1 MQLVSKRV
9 YIMGASRGPFEPEFS
24 ELPDQIA
31 VFPLS
36 GALLLPGGR
45 LPLNIF
51 EPRYLSMVRDVMA
64 QPHRLIGMIQSRD
77 DIEDNKLFD
86 VGCAGRISSYSETD
100 DGRVLIT
107 LSGTSRFRLLD
118 CFSGAEGYRLAR
130 VSWSEFRSDLEPCE
144 TEICREHLIDVLRY
158 YFKLKGYTVDW
169 DHIQNCEDEKLVSTL
184 SMICPFEVPE
194 KQALLE
200 SVDLA
205 SRAELLIAILEMAN
219 HSEDDDQGAKH

>member
-1 MQLVSKRV
+1 
-9 YIMGASRGPFEPEFS
+9 MGASRGPFEPEFS
-24 ELPDQIA
+24 ELPSQIP

-51 EPRYLSMVRDVMA
+51 EPCYLSMVRDAMA
-64 QPHRLIGMIQSRD
+64 QTHRLIGMIQSRD
-77 DIEDNKLFD
+77 DEQDYGLYD

-100 DGRVLIT
+100 DGRMLIT

-118 CFSGAEGYRLAR
+118 CDDGASGYQLACI
-130 VSWSEFRSDLEPCE
+130 SWSEFKSDLVPCE
-144 TEICREHLIDVLRY
+144 TEIGRGHLIDVLRH

-169 DHIQNCEDEKLVSTL
+169 DHIQNCENEKLVSTL
-184 SMICPFEVPE
+184 SMICPFEIPE

-200 SVDLA
+200 STDLA
-205 SRAELLIAILEMAN
+205 SRAELLIAMLEMAS
-219 HSEDDDQGAKH
+219 HSEHDEQGAKH

>member
-1 MQLVSKRV
+1 
-9 YIMGASRGPFEPEFS
+9 MGASRGPFEPEFS
-24 ELPDQIA
+24 ELPEQIA

-51 EPRYLSMVRDVMA
+51 EPRYLSMVRDVMS

-77 DIEDNKLFD
+77 DIEDSKLFD

-100 DGRVLIT
+100 DGRMLIT
-107 LSGTSRFRLLD
+107 LAGTSRFRLLD
-118 CFSGAEGYRLAR
+118 YFNDAAGYRLAR
-130 VSWSEFRSDLEPCE
+130 VSWSEFKSDLVPCE

-169 DHIQNCEDEKLVSTL
+169 DHIQNCEDERLVSTL

-205 SRAELLIAILEMAN
+205 SRAELLIAILEMAS
-219 HSEDDDQGAKH
+219 HSDNDDQGAKH

>member
-1 MQLVSKRV
+1 
-9 YIMGASRGPFEPEFS
+9 MGTSRGPFEPEFS
-24 ELPDQIA
+24 ELPQQIP

-51 EPRYLSMVRDVMA
+51 EPRYLSMVRDAMA

-77 DIEDNKLFD
+77 DGEDDALYH

-100 DGRVLIT
+100 DGRMLIT
-107 LSGTSRFRLLD
+107 LSGTSRFRLLGCD
-118 CFSGAEGYRLAR
+118 NVEDGYHFAR
-130 VSWSEFRSDLEPCE
+130 VSWTEFKADLTLAEAQ
-144 TEICREHLIDVLRY
+144 IDRDYLIDVLRN

-169 DHIQNCEDEKLVSTL
+169 DHIQDCEDERLVSTL
-184 SMICPFEVPE
+184 SMICPFEVSE

-200 SVDLA
+200 SPDLA
-205 SRAELLIAILEMAN
+205 SRAELLVAILEMAS
-219 HSEDDDQGAKH
+219 HSEHDEQGAKH

>member
-9 YIMGASRGPFEPEFS
+9 YVMGASRGPFEPEFS